1 MLMVHITMNLNHK
14 VMMPPSYDDRPKITH
29 VAIRFKDKIYSLPEP
44 NRHHNVIWMIAKE
57 EGVTSVTGIAGDN
70 QGFLDESGRYLTRGQ
85 ALVSAQ
91 LNDQILPGERG
102 KIIGDKLYSENLW

>member
-1 MLMVHITMNLNHK
+1 
-14 VMMPPSYDDRPKITH
+14 
-29 VAIRFKDKIYSLPEP
+29 
-44 NRHHNVIWMIAKE
+44 MIAKE